1 MFGLCSRYTQPK
13 LHHFINVSSKPSIM
27 NRGSRTGVTGALFFF
42 TVTLLDRAGREPD
55 NHSPTLA
62 SAVQKCVGNYS
73 RNFSL

>member
-1 MFGLCSRYTQPK
+1 
-13 LHHFINVSSKPSIM
+13 M